1 MPNTAHIDTRRL
13 IGSTMVLRFRIASL
27 DAAFACEKIETALRP
42 RMGSTALMGPRFD
55 GLIEDWG
62 VSIAGVGQSDCPLVE
77 VYISCDRLVSP
88 KLADAAGQALL
99 PLLEAAAVPVELIDT
114 SVAHSFDQSL
124 SGLMD
129 LRQQTAMAFGARLT
143 DGNAPMQ
150 WQLTTN
156 DAATAQMQSAD
167 GTTGLLRLDFHP
179 ETAIISTARFCSPSG
194 KALEWDNPLAGGAFT
209 AALPQDR
216 QVELSWSDALQRCF
230 RLAAEANG
238 AEEAHR
244 DAIARCLALGA
255 FFGSRIDG
263 EFAGQLSFDPQLNSS
278 SLASLSSGS
287 EMSGAV
293 ITLLSLAE
301 RQSLTG
307 SNADREATLA
317 VANLWAAHGF
327 AIEHAFDHTLQSLA
341 VPFAEIDNDIEFA

>member
-1 MPNTAHIDTRRL
+1 MPNTTHIDTRRL

-27 DAAFACEKIETALRP
+27 DATLASEKIETTLRP
-42 RMGSTALMGPRFD
+42 RMGSTALLGPHFD

-62 VSIAGVGQSDCPLVE
+62 VSIAGMGQSNGPLVE

-88 KLADAAGQALL
+88 KLADAAGQALQ
-99 PLLEAAAVPVELIDT
+99 PLLEAAGISADLAES
-114 SVAHSFDQSL
+114 SVAHSFDRSL

-129 LRQQTAMAFGARLT
+129 LRQQTAMAFNARLT
-143 DGNAPMQ
+143 GCHAQME
-150 WQLTTN
+150 WQLTTD
-156 DAATAQMQSAD
+156 DAATAQMQSTD
-167 GTTGLLRLDFHP
+167 GTTGILRLDFHP
-179 ETAIISTARFCSPSG
+179 QTAIISTAQLCSSSG

-209 AALPQDR
+209 AGLPQDR
-216 QVELSWSDALQRCF
+216 QVEIGWSDALQRCF

-244 DAIARCLALGA
+244 DALARCLALGA
-255 FFGSRIDG
+255 FFGSRIDS

-278 SLASLSSGS
+278 SLALLASAS
-287 EMSGAV
+287 EMTDAV
-293 ITLLSLAE
+293 VTMLSLAE

-317 VANLWAAHGF
+317 VANLWASHGS
-327 AIEHAFDHTLQSLA
+327 AIERVFDHTLQSLA
-341 VPFAEIDNDIEFA
+341 VPFADSDNDIEFA